1 MNIETLIRNGRMTAF
16 QSVTIVICMIAIVSD
31 GYDILATALTIP
43 AMTQEWTVDPVLQ
56 GYLISGSTAGMVIG
70 SVGLAPLGDRFGRR
84 PLAVLGQA
92 LITIGMAGA
101 WLAPGYAVMITA
113 RIVTGIGIGAVT
125 AVMAVIAAEYAT
137 RRWHGFTMALYSAGT
152 GLGGFLAGL
161 VAGQAIGALG
171 WKSMFLIGAIVN
183 AAILVLCAVAL
194 PESVQYLAKG
204 RRPGSLERLNGLL
217 LRMKRDP
224 IAALPEIGQ
233 AGGAS
238 MGGALRRMASPR
250 LLLMSLLLAVGYCC
264 LMFTMYV
271 NLGWTPQLIT
281 SATGDEA
288 LGLTFGTLAPFGGM
302 IGGLLY
308 GVVSLRIGN
317 RMLTVL
323 ALALGTVGS
332 GLLAVTLVANS
343 TMLWVPL
350 VMSVGFGAAIGGF
363 YALIP
368 ASFEPDIRSSAVGV
382 LMGLGR
388 FAAVFGP
395 IVVGGVVAGGWAESG
410 VFFGI
415 AALLLVALV
424 ATVPIRAAAT
434 AQAPASPT
442 PAPAP
447 TRG

>member
-1 MNIETLIRNGRMTAF
+1 MNIESLIRNGRMTAF
-16 QSVTIVICMIAIVSD
+16 QTVTIVICMIAIVSD

-43 AMTQEWTVDPVLQ
+43 AMTQEWPVDAVLQ

-84 PLAVLGQA
+84 PLAVIGQA
-92 LITIGMAGA
+92 LITAGMLGA
-101 WLAPGYAVMITA
+101 WLAPGYGTMIAA

-137 RRWHGFTMALYSAGT
+137 RRWHGFAMALYSAGT

-161 VAGQAIGALG
+161 IAAQAIGAFG
-171 WKSMFLIGAIVN
+171 WKSMFLIGAVAN
-183 AAILVLCAVAL
+183 AVILVLCAVAL

-204 RRPGSLERLNGLL
+204 HRPDSLARLNRLL
-217 LRMKRDP
+217 ARMRRDP
-224 IAALPEIGQ
+224 IGALPSTEEERGVSL
-233 AGGAS
+233 GGT
-238 MGGALRRMASPR
+238 LRRMLSGR
-250 LLLMSLLLAVGYCC
+250 VLVMSLLLAVGYCC

-302 IGGLLY
+302 VGGLLY
-308 GVVSLRIGN
+308 AVVSLRLGN
-317 RMLTVL
+317 RPLTVAAL
-323 ALALGTVGS
+323 ALAVVGS
-332 GLLAVTLVANS
+332 GALAVTLAMND

-350 VMSVGFGAAIGGF
+350 VMALGFGAAIGGF

-368 ASFEPDIRSSAVGV
+368 ASFASDIRSSAVGV

-395 IVVGGVVAGGWAESG
+395 IVVGGLVAGGWPESG
-410 VFFGI
+410 VFTGI
-415 AALLLVALV
+415 AVLLLVALV
-424 ATVPIRAAAT
+424 ATVPVRAAA
-434 AQAPASPT
+434 AVPSAPQT
-442 PAPAP
+442 VPAPV
-447 TRG
+447 RG